1 MMWNIVLTYLSAV
14 NALAFVVY
22 GLDKYKAKHD
32 LQRVSEF
39 NLMLLAAIGG
49 SVGAWGGMLFF
60 HHKTK
65 HLKFSLGLP
74 LIFLVHVFLFFYLL
88 K

>member
-1 MMWNIVLTYLSAV
+1 MWKMILVYLCV
-14 NALAFVVY
+14 INGLAFVVY
-22 GLDKYKAKHD
+22 GVDKYRAKRN
-32 LQRVSEF
+32 LSRVSEF
-39 NLMLLAAIGG
+39 NLLALAVIGG
-49 SVGAWGGMLFF
+49 SVGAWSGVFFF

-74 LIFLVHVFLFFYLL
+74 LIFLAHIFLFFYLL